1 MRKPLIGI
9 GILVLVQLVMISYT
23 IASDLNFNYGQ
34 DTYEKWD
41 DNLVVNSL
49 GDETT
54 VSQYGSLGTNDWIP
68 ENAYKNLLK
77 YEGYTSAYD
86 YNPQANYTWGVY
98 NQPLPTK
105 DLTKLEFG
113 GLQGDPRATQYT
125 YVSTEEY
132 NRLSAPEQAK
142 SIDNLNTNLTKETV
156 NRIDGDNILSD
167 KVGEVDNK
175 HTNWN
180 NNQDKKITNI
190 QGVNDRQDAT
200 LRDHENRINDLDN
213 RVDELEETQINID
226 GEVIFQRGRRYSI
239 GAYGKYDMRHNRVPE
254 VGIRVS
260 IALEDSY
267 EMKEIDKL
275 NKKID
280 KMNRQTEL
288 SNIETEIVVENGKII
303 TRIKR

>member
-1 MRKPLIGI
+1 MKKLLMGI
-9 GILVLVQLVMISYT
+9 IFIQLVLISRVF
-23 IASDLNFNYGQ
+23 AGDLNFNYGQ

-54 VSQYGSLGTNDWIP
+54 VSKYGSLGTNDWIP
-68 ENAYKNLLK
+68 ENAFKNLLK
-77 YEGYTSAYD
+77 YEGYTEAYD
-86 YNPQANYTWGVY
+86 YNPQANYAWDVY
-98 NQPLPTK
+98 NQTLPTK

-125 YVSTEEY
+125 YVPTEEY

-142 SIDNLNTNLTKETV
+142 SIDNLNTNLTKETT

-167 KVGEVDNK
+167 KVGEVDNR

-180 NNQDKKITNI
+180 NNQDKKITDI
-190 QGVNDRQDAT
+190 QGVNDRQDST
-200 LRDHENRINDLDN
+200 LLDHENRINDLDS
-213 RVDELEETQINID
+213 RVNDLEETQINID
-226 GEVIFQRGRRYSI
+226 GEVIFQRGRRHTI

-275 NKKID
+275 NKRLDRI
-280 KMNRQTEL
+280 NQQIES
-288 SNIETEIVVENGKII
+288 SNIETETVVENGKVIM
-303 TRIKR
+303 RIKK